1 MRAWRAALLL
11 TALILAACEQAT
23 SGHAPSGNASI
34 NASTSAP
41 SNQAS
46 AVANASGPGRCQTSQ
61 LKISLGPMNGATGNE
76 IASVTMTNQAATS
89 CYLSGYAGV
98 ELLDAN
104 GNHLGDAQRS
114 TGSFFGTYPAPQR
127 VDIPPGKST
136 TFDLT
141 WGGIDPCGNTPDW
154 HPAFFRITPP
164 GDYDSAKISTQEPG
178 MSQMSVCQ
186 NSMTVHP
193 VGSKPQQS

>member
-1 MRAWRAALLL
+1 MRAWGAALVS

-23 SGHAPSGNASI
+23 SGHGPSGNAST

-41 SNQAS
+41 SDQGS
-46 AVANASGPGRCQTSQ
+46 AIAGGSGSGRCQTSQ
-61 LKISLGPMNGATGNE
+61 LKITLGPMNGATGNE
-76 IASVTMTNQAATS
+76 IASVTMTNQSATS
-89 CYLSGYAGV
+89 CYLGGYAGV
-98 ELLDAN
+98 ELLDVN

-114 TGSFFGTYPAPQR
+114 TDSFFGTYPAPHR
-127 VDIPPGKST
+127 VDIPPGQST

-141 WGGIDPCGNTPDW
+141 WVGVDPCGSTPGW
-154 HPAFFRITPP
+154 HPAYFRITPP

-193 VGSKPQQS
+193 VGSRPQQG